1 MIQSNPMFSLL
12 PRSAP
17 KRLTDPLVRVLV
29 ALHVTPNQLTTLGVL
44 GNLGA
49 AVLAGHGDFLA
60 AGLVLLAAS
69 SLDFLDGALARATN
83 RATPFGSVYDAVLD
97 RVSETAVL
105 VALIVLFSG
114 RDDRPEVILAA
125 LAIVGSMLVSYVR
138 ARAEVIGVNLRE
150 GLLTRAERVVILGLA
165 LIIDQV
171 TIALWILAI
180 AANLTAAQ
188 RLFLVWRQSGT
199 EAKR

>member
-1 MIQSNPMFSLL
+1 MFSLL

-29 ALHVTPNQLTTLGVL
+29 ALHVTPNQLTTLGAL
-44 GNLGA
+44 GNVGA
-49 AVLAGHGDFLA
+49 AVLAGRGDFLA
-60 AGLVLLAAS
+60 AGIVLLFFS
-69 SLDFLDGALARATN
+69 SLDFLDGALARATG

-97 RVSETAVL
+97 RVSETALL
-105 VALIVLFSG
+105 VALIVFYS
-114 RDDRPEVILAA
+114 DRGDRSEVILAA

-138 ARAEVIGVNLRE
+138 ARAEVIGVKLRE
-150 GLLTRAERVVILGLA
+150 GLLTRAERVVILGGA

-171 TIALWILAI
+171 TIALWIVAI

-188 RLFLVWRQSGT
+188 RLYLVWRQTS
-199 EAKR
+199 EEKR